1 VTQKVPLRS
10 EIDPKY
16 KWNAESV
23 FESPEAWDAELDAV
37 IASLPDVKKFQGKLT
52 DAAILAN
59 AFNAVEDVMARAM
72 RLFVYSNFSAAV
84 DTTDQQA
91 AAMVGK
97 AQGMFGRVAAATA
110 FMDPE
115 LITLGEET
123 LRKWV
128 AEEPQLALYAHH
140 VDDLFRQQAHVRSAE
155 VEEVMGMLAEVG
167 RGPQTTATMLTNA
180 DFKFPVAQ
188 DSEGHDLEVTQG
200 NLHGIL
206 AGNDRAARKTA
217 WENYMDQHLAYKNTL
232 SSNLATAIKM
242 DVFRSRVRH
251 HDSAL
256 EASLFGTNIP
266 VDVYHNL
273 LEVFKKNFPVW
284 QRYFAIRR
292 KALGVD
298 KLYPYDM
305 WAPLTKSEVKLSY
318 EEAVE
323 LICAGLAPMGEEYV
337 ATVRKG
343 CFEDRWVDVYPNQ
356 GKREGA
362 FSSGAPGT
370 HPFIMMSFN
379 DNVFSLSTLAHE
391 LGHSMHSYLS
401 RKHQPLVYMRYTLF
415 AAEVAS
421 NFHQAMVRD
430 YLLKNKTD
438 ADFQIAV
445 IEEAMANFYRY
456 FFIMPTLAR
465 FELEAHTRAEKG
477 QPLTA
482 DSMITLTADLF
493 SEAYGDQV
501 EVDRN
506 RVGITYATFQ
516 HMFMN
521 FYVYAYSTG
530 ISGANALSRRIL
542 DGEPGAVNDYMGFLK
557 AGSSLYALDAL
568 KRAGVD
574 LTTPAPVEA
583 AFAVMESYVDRLEKL
598 LA

>member
-1 VTQKVPLRS
+1 MTKKVPLRS

-23 FESPEAWDAELDAV
+23 FASPEAWDAEVQAILAAV
-37 IASLPDVKKFQGKLT
+37 PEAKKFQGKLT
-52 DAAILAN
+52 EAAVLVE
-59 AFNAVEDVMARAM
+59 AFKTVEDLTARAM
-72 RLFVYSNFSAAV
+72 RVFVYANFSSAV

-97 AQGMFGRVAAATA
+97 AQGMFGQVAAAAA
-110 FMDPE
+110 FMEPE
-115 LITLGEET
+115 LIALGEET
-123 LRKWV
+123 LRQWV
-128 AEEPQLALYAHH
+128 ADEPRLAIYGHY

-155 VEEVMGMLAEVG
+155 VEEVLGMLTDAG
-167 RGPQTTATMLTNA
+167 RGPYTTATMLTNA
-180 DFKFPVAQ
+180 DFKFPAARDEQ
-188 DSEGHDLEVTQG
+188 GNEVEITQG
-200 NLHGIL
+200 SLGGIL
-206 AGNDRAARKTA
+206 AGADRAARKTA
-217 WENYMDQHLAYKNTL
+217 WETYMDQHLAFKNTL
-232 SSNLATAIKM
+232 ASNLATAVKM
-242 DVFRSRVRH
+242 DVFRSRVRRH
-251 HDSAL
+251 GSAL
-256 EASLFGTNIP
+256 EASLFGSNIP
-266 VDVYHNL
+266 VEVYHNL

-305 WAPLTKSEVKLSY
+305 WAPLTKSEVGISY
-318 EEAVE
+318 EDAVE

-337 ATVRKG
+337 ATVRRG
-343 CFEDRWVDVYPNQ
+343 CLEERWVDVYPNQ

-370 HPFIMMSFN
+370 YPFIMMSFN

-391 LGHSMHSYLS
+391 LGHSLHSHLT
-401 RKHQPLVYMRYTLF
+401 RKHQPLVYARYSLF

-430 YLLKNKTD
+430 YLLKNKTE

-465 FELEAHTRAEKG
+465 FELEAHTRVEKG

-482 DSMITLTADLF
+482 DSMIALTSDLF

-501 EVDRN
+501 EVDRE
-506 RVGITYATFQ
+506 RVGITFATFQ

-542 DGEPGAVNDYMGFLK
+542 DGKPGAVEDYLEFLK
-557 AGSSLYALDAL
+557 AGSSLYALEAL

>member
-1 VTQKVPLRS
+1 VTQTIPLRS

-23 FESPEAWDAELDAV
+23 FATPEAWDAEVQAILAAV
-37 IASLPDVKKFQGKLT
+37 PEVRKFQGNLT
-52 DAAILAN
+52 DPATLAE
-59 AFNAVEDVMARAM
+59 AFKAVEDLTARTM
-72 RLFVYSNFSAAV
+72 RVFVYANFSAAV

-91 AAMVGK
+91 AGMVGK
-97 AQGMFGRVAAATA
+97 AQGMMGQAAAATA
-110 FMDPE
+110 FMEPE
-115 LITLGEET
+115 LIALGEET
-123 LRKWV
+123 LRRWV
-128 AEEPQLALYAHH
+128 ADEPRLAIYNHY

-155 VEEVMGMLAEVG
+155 VEEVLGMLTDVG
-167 RGPQTTATMLTNA
+167 RGPYTTATMLTNA
-180 DFKFPVAQ
+180 DFKFPAARDEQGRDV
-188 DSEGHDLEVTQG
+188 EITQG
-200 NLHGIL
+200 SLHGIL
-206 AGNDRAARKTA
+206 AGSDRSARKTA
-217 WENYMDQHLAYKNTL
+217 WETYMDQHLAFKNTL

-242 DVFRSRVRH
+242 DVFRSRVRRH
-251 HDSAL
+251 GSAL
-256 EASLFGTNIP
+256 EASLFGSNIP
-266 VDVYHNL
+266 VEVYHNL

-305 WAPLTKSEVKLSY
+305 WAPLTKNEVKLGY
-318 EEAVE
+318 EESVE

-379 DNVFSLSTLAHE
+379 NNVFSLSTLAHE
-391 LGHSMHSYLS
+391 LGHSLHSYLS
-401 RKHQPLVYMRYTLF
+401 RKHQPIVYMRYTLF

-430 YLLKNKTD
+430 YLLKNKTE

-465 FELEAHTRAEKG
+465 FELETHTRVEKG

-482 DSMITLTADLF
+482 DSMIALTADLF
-493 SEAYGDQV
+493 SEAYGGQV
-501 EVDRN
+501 EVDRE
-506 RVGITYATFQ
+506 RVGITFATFQ

-542 DGEPGAVNDYMGFLK
+542 TGEPGAVEDYMGFLK

-568 KRAGVD
+568 NRAGVD

-583 AFAVMESYVDRLEKL
+583 AFAVMEGYVDRLEKL

>member
-1 VTQKVPLRS
+1 
-10 EIDPKY
+10 
-16 KWNAESV
+16 
-23 FESPEAWDAELDAV
+23 
-37 IASLPDVKKFQGKLT
+37 
-52 DAAILAN
+52 
-59 AFNAVEDVMARAM
+59 
-72 RLFVYSNFSAAV
+72 
-84 DTTDQQA
+84 
-91 AAMVGK
+91 
-97 AQGMFGRVAAATA
+97 MFG
-110 FMDPE
+110 
-115 LITLGEET
+115 
-123 LRKWV
+123 
-128 AEEPQLALYAHH
+128 
-140 VDDLFRQQAHVRSAE
+140 S
-155 VEEVMGMLAEVG
+155 
-167 RGPQTTATMLTNA
+167 
-180 DFKFPVAQ
+180 
-188 DSEGHDLEVTQG
+188 
-200 NLHGIL
+200 
-206 AGNDRAARKTA
+206 
-217 WENYMDQHLAYKNTL
+217 
-232 SSNLATAIKM
+232 
-242 DVFRSRVRH
+242 
-251 HDSAL
+251 
-256 EASLFGTNIP
+256 NIP
-266 VDVYHNL
+266 VEVYHNL

-305 WAPLTKSEVKLSY
+305 WAPLTKDEVKLSY
-318 EEAVE
+318 EEAVD

-337 ATVRKG
+337 ATVRRG
-343 CFEDRWVDVYPNQ
+343 CFEQRWVDVYPNQ

-370 HPFIMMSFN
+370 YPFIMMSFN

-391 LGHSMHSYLS
+391 LGHSLHSHLT
-401 RKHQPLVYMRYTLF
+401 RKHQPLVYARYSLF

-430 YLLKNKTD
+430 YLLKNKTE

-465 FELEAHTRAEKG
+465 FELEAHTRVEKG

-482 DSMITLTADLF
+482 DSMIALTADLF

-501 EVDRN
+501 EVDRE
-506 RVGITYATFQ
+506 RVGITFATFQ

-542 DGEPGAVNDYMGFLK
+542 NGEPGAVEDYLEFLK

-574 LTTPAPVEA
+574 LATPAPVEA

>member
-1 VTQKVPLRS
+1 MTQKVPLRS

-23 FESPEAWDAELDAV
+23 FADAAAWDAEVQAILA
-37 IASLPDVKKFQGKLT
+37 ALPDVRNFQGKLA
-52 DAAILAN
+52 DAATLAE
-59 AFNAVEDVMARAM
+59 AFKAVEDLTARAM
-72 RLFVYSNFSAAV
+72 RIFVYANFSSAV

-97 AQGMFGRVAAATA
+97 AQGMFGQVAAAAA
-110 FMDPE
+110 FMEPE
-115 LITLGEET
+115 LIALGEAT
-123 LRKWV
+123 LRQWV
-128 AEEPQLALYAHH
+128 ADEPRLAIYDHY

-155 VEEVMGMLAEVG
+155 VEEVLGLLTDVG
-167 RGPQTTATMLTNA
+167 RGPYTTATMLTNA
-180 DFKFPVAQ
+180 DFKFPAARDDQ
-188 DSEGHDLEVTQG
+188 GNEVEITQG
-200 NLHGIL
+200 SL
-206 AGNDRAARKTA
+206 AGIMAGADRSARKTA
-217 WENYMDQHLAYKNTL
+217 WETYMDQHLAFKNTL
-232 SSNLATAIKM
+232 ASNLATAVKM
-242 DVFRSRVRH
+242 DVFRSRVRRH
-251 HDSAL
+251 GSAL
-256 EASLFGTNIP
+256 EASLFGSNIP
-266 VDVYHNL
+266 VEVYHNL

-305 WAPLTKSEVKLSY
+305 WAPLTKDEVKLSY
-318 EEAVE
+318 EEAVD

-337 ATVRKG
+337 ATVRRG
-343 CFEDRWVDVYPNQ
+343 CFEQRWVDVYPNQ

-370 HPFIMMSFN
+370 YPFIMMSFN

-391 LGHSMHSYLS
+391 LGHSLHSHLT
-401 RKHQPLVYMRYTLF
+401 RKHQPLVYARYSLF

-430 YLLKNKTD
+430 YLLKNKTE

-465 FELEAHTRAEKG
+465 FELEAHTRVEKG

-482 DSMITLTADLF
+482 DSMIALTADLF

-501 EVDRN
+501 EVDRE
-506 RVGITYATFQ
+506 RVGITFATFQ

-542 DGEPGAVNDYMGFLK
+542 NGEPGAVEDYLEFLK

-574 LTTPAPVEA
+574 LATPAPVEA

>member
-1 VTQKVPLRS
+1 MTPKVPLRS

-23 FESPEAWDAELDAV
+23 FADAAAWDAEVQAILA
-37 IASLPDVKKFQGKLT
+37 ALPDVRNFQGKLA
-52 DAAILAN
+52 DAATLAE
-59 AFNAVEDVMARAM
+59 AFKAVEDLTARAM
-72 RLFVYSNFSAAV
+72 RIFVYANFSSAV

-97 AQGMFGRVAAATA
+97 AQGMFGQVAAAAA
-110 FMDPE
+110 FMEPE
-115 LITLGEET
+115 LIALGEAT
-123 LRKWV
+123 LRQWV
-128 AEEPQLALYAHH
+128 ADEPRLAIYDHY

-155 VEEVMGMLAEVG
+155 VEEVLGLLTDVG
-167 RGPQTTATMLTNA
+167 RGPYTTATMLTNA
-180 DFKFPVAQ
+180 DFKFPAARDDQ
-188 DSEGHDLEVTQG
+188 GNEVEITQG
-200 NLHGIL
+200 SL
-206 AGNDRAARKTA
+206 AGIMAGADRSARKTA
-217 WENYMDQHLAYKNTL
+217 WETYMDQHLAFKNTL
-232 SSNLATAIKM
+232 ASNLATAVKM
-242 DVFRSRVRH
+242 DVFRSRVRRH
-251 HDSAL
+251 GSAL
-256 EASLFGTNIP
+256 EASLFGSNIP
-266 VDVYHNL
+266 VEVYHNL

-305 WAPLTKSEVKLSY
+305 WAPLTKDEVKLSY
-318 EEAVE
+318 EEAVD

-337 ATVRKG
+337 ATVRRG
-343 CFEDRWVDVYPNQ
+343 CFEQRWVDVYPNQ

-370 HPFIMMSFN
+370 YPFIMMSFN

-391 LGHSMHSYLS
+391 LGHSLHSHLT
-401 RKHQPLVYMRYTLF
+401 RKHQPLVYARYSLF

-430 YLLKNKTD
+430 YLLKNKTE

-465 FELEAHTRAEKG
+465 FELEAHTRVEKG

-482 DSMITLTADLF
+482 DSMIALTADLF

-501 EVDRN
+501 EVDRE
-506 RVGITYATFQ
+506 RVGITFATFQ

-542 DGEPGAVNDYMGFLK
+542 NGEPGAVEDYLEFLK

-574 LTTPAPVEA
+574 LATPAPVEA